1 MSELIKTMLDNI
13 INDNQAEAQE
23 NFNDAVALKVT
34 DAWDAQKVEK
44 EEWQEIIKEGYKLDM
59 NGNKYKIEDL

>member
-34 DAWDAQKVEK
+34 DALDARKVEVAQNMGANHG
-44 EEWQEIIKEGYKLDM
+44 EVQTD
-59 NGNKYKIEDL
+59 

>member
-34 DAWDAQKVEK
+34 DALDARKVEVA
-44 EEWQEIIKEGYKLDM
+44 QNMGAD
-59 NGNKYKIEDL
+59 NGEVQTD

>member
-34 DAWDAQKVEK
+34 DALDAQKVEIAQNMGADHG
-44 EEWQEIIKEGYKLDM
+44 EVQTD
-59 NGNKYKIEDL
+59 

>member
-34 DAWDAQKVEK
+34 DALDAHKVEIAQNMGADHG
-44 EEWQEIIKEGYKLDM
+44 EVQT
-59 NGNKYKIEDL
+59 N